1 MVFNYNGKEIKAENC
16 KTYMDIANIISKK
29 HNFIVCEVNGKI
41 FDLMHEISEEGEIN
55 FFSFDS
61 TIGQEVFWHTSSHI
75 LAQAIKRLFPDAL
88 YTIGPA
94 IEKGFYYDFDMGDY
108 HFRPDDVE
116 RIEKEVFSIIEEN
129 YPIQRIELSKKK
141 AIDVFKNNSYK
152 IEIIN
157 QLPEDSVISCY
168 KQGEFIDL
176 CRGPHL
182 PSTGYVK
189 AFKVMSFAGAY
200 WRGDSKNK
208 MLQRVYGISF
218 PDEKQ
223 LKKYLTLLE
232 EAKKRDHRL
241 IGKELDLF
249 SFHDEGPGFPFWH
262 NNGMIIFKTLVD
274 YIRGENAKRGYLEVM
289 TPPILSD
296 VLWKRSGHWDNYK
309 NNMYFT
315 EIDEKSYAVKPM
327 NCPGGLL
334 IYKTRLHSYRELPIK
349 QAEFGL
355 VHRHELSG
363 VLHGLFR
370 VRSFTQDDAHIFCT
384 EDQLTEQIIEIVNYT
399 MEVYKVMGFKEFD
412 IFVATRPD
420 KFIGTLENWNKA
432 TEALTDSLEKLGI
445 SYKIKDKEGAFY
457 GPKIEFNI
465 KDSLERNWQCG
476 TVQVDF
482 SMPEKFDLTYE
493 ASDGTSKRPVMV
505 HRAILGSLERFIGI
519 LIEHYSGKLPVW
531 LSPIQ
536 VRLINVSDSHLDYL
550 NNLYNK
556 LNSVGIRV
564 DKDIRNE
571 TLGYKVREAR
581 NKRIPYI
588 IVIGDKEV
596 NEKSIAVR
604 DRSNNSV
611 SMSVESF
618 INIIKEKIESKAIE

>member
-1 MVFNYNGKEIKAENC
+1 MIFDFNGKKIELEP
-16 KTYMDIANIISKK
+16 KTYMDIANHISKK
-29 HNFIVCEVNGKI
+29 HNFIVALINGNLVDLNSEVKEDGKI
-41 FDLMHEISEEGEIN
+41 DFLT
-55 FFSFDS
+55 FDS
-61 TIGQEVFWHTSSHI
+61 LLGKEVFWHTSSHI
-75 LAQAIKRLFPDAL
+75 LAQAVKRLFSYAL

-108 HFRPDDVE
+108 KFHPEDIVKIEEEVKKIILEDYKIE
-116 RIEKEVFSIIEEN
+116 RIEVSKREALDIFKDNKYKVEIIEGLADNE
-129 YPIQRIELSKKK
+129 K
-141 AIDVFKNNSYK
+141 
-152 IEIIN
+152 
-157 QLPEDSVISCY
+157 ISCY
-168 KQGEFIDL
+168 KQEEFIDL

-189 AFKVMSFAGAY
+189 GFKIMSFAGAY

-218 PDEKQ
+218 PEEKE
-223 LKKYLTLLE
+223 LKKYLNFLE
-232 EAKKRDHRL
+232 EAKKRDHRI

-262 NNGMIIFKTLVD
+262 NNGTIVFRTLVD
-274 YIRGENAKRGYLEVM
+274 YIRSENQKRGYTEVM

-315 EIDEKSYAVKPM
+315 QIDEMSYAVKPM

-370 VRSFTQDDAHIFCT
+370 VRSFTQDDAHVFCT
-384 EDQLTEQIIEIVNYT
+384 EEQITEQIIEIVKYT
-399 MEVYKVMGFKEFD
+399 MDVYKTMGFTEFE

-420 KFIGTLENWNKA
+420 KFIGSLENWERA
-432 TEALTDSLEKLGI
+432 TKALTDSLEKLGI
-445 SYKIKDKEGAFY
+445 KYKIKDKEGAFY

-493 ASDGTSKRPVMV
+493 ASDGTSKRPVMI

-519 LIEHYSGKLPVW
+519 LIEHYSGKLPLW

-536 VRLINVSDSHLDYL
+536 VRLINVGESHIQYL
-550 NNLYNK
+550 EKLYTNL
-556 LNSVGIRV
+556 LSSGIRV
-564 DKDIRNE
+564 DKDVRNE
-571 TLGYKVREAR
+571 TLGYKIREAR

-588 IVIGDKEV
+588 VVIGDKEV
-596 NEKSIAVR
+596 NENTLAVR
-604 DRSNNSV
+604 DRSGETKNF
-611 SMSVESF
+611 SF
-618 INIIKEKIESKAIE
+618 DDFLALLKDKISKKAID